1 MVITVVLPTT
11 GVSIAC
17 GVVLVVGVAVGVVVA
32 VVTESWGTSSGMSM
46 RLGLWVTC
54 FGMLSNKVFIVPI
67 AEVPVISGVVRVGVV
82 AEVAAGGA

>member
-1 MVITVVLPTT
+1 MV
-11 GVSIAC
+11 GME
-17 GVVLVVGVAVGVVVA
+17 VAVVVV

-46 RLGLWVTC
+46 RLGGWATC

-82 AEVAAGGA
+82 AEVAAGGAWAGK